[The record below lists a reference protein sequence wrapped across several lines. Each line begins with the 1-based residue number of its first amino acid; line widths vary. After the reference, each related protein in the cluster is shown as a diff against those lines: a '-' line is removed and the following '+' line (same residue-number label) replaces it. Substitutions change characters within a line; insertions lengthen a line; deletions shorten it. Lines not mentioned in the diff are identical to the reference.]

1 MITEYGTDSERQD
14 SCFYS
19 DGSGATTAW
28 SDDCCDYYVVAS
40 GVMDIRYTAP
50 DGTDHRIYDTDTLCE
65 LGFDTDNK
73 IAKMSGKAIDEWE
86 WANNN
91 WFEVYSD
98 TDLDF
103 CSEPID
109 TLDEAVAYAIEL
121 SGTGHKHK
129 SGQEPDLVY
138 WERAK

>member
-1 MITEYGTDSERQD
+1 MITRYGTDSERQD

-28 SDDCCDYYVVAS
+28 YDDCCDYYVVAC
-40 GVMDIRYTAP
+40 GVMDIRYTDP
-50 DGTDHRIYDTDTLCE
+50 DGNEHRIYSTKTLDS
-65 LGFDTDNK
+65 LGFDTDSK
-73 IAKMSGKAIDEWE
+73 IAKMSDKGEEIWE
-86 WANNN
+86 WVNNN

-109 TLDEAVAYAIEL
+109 TIDSAIDYALRLDKEAV
-121 SGTGHKHK
+121 K
-129 SGQEPDLVY
+129 SGSKQEPDIIY
-138 WERAK
+138 G